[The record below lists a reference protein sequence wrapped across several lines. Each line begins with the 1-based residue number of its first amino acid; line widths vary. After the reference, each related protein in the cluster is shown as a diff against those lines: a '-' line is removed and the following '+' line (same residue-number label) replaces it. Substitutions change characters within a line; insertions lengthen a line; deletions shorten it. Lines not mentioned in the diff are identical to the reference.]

1 MIHSLNRKRILTPSV
16 IAANVPSFTPG
27 QPELERVLV
36 FYIHTPHRGMIAN
49 QLFSET
55 SKPDQPR
62 DLIGYWM

>member
-1 MIHSLNRKRILTPSV
+1 MVHSLNRKRILTPSV

-36 FYIHTPHRGMIAN
+36 FYIHTPHRGMIAI
-49 QLFSET
+49 QLVSET
-55 SKPDQPR
+55 SKPDQSR